1 MTQMGA
7 ILGTKLRIIRN
18 QVASVRDESY
28 LKVGVVSVA
37 AVLLWIGAFVAF
49 LWGFNTL
56 QSFLLDVQTGA
67 ALGDVVMARLL
78 SVFALA
84 MFFMLSFSN
93 ILIAYSTL
101 YRAREVAYL
110 VQAPVPY
117 RIFFLTRFAECIWF
131 SSWATAF
138 LGSPLMLAYGL
149 TTNASPV
156 FYLASMAF
164 YVPYVTIPAAIGCC
178 VTMVLVSI
186 FPKMPRGGLVGAA
199 GISVLFL
206 FLFARNQFSADR
218 LAGNA
223 SDQIANAVSVMS
235 QTQSSLLPSYWAAHG
250 VLLSAQSRYGESLF
264 YFLLLLSNALMALL
278 IATVIAERLFYRG
291 WSDLMGNESRGTR
304 EAGRGILSRIDGLF
318 RPLRE
323 PTRSLV
329 IKDIKLFW
337 RDPTQWSQFVLF
349 FGIMALYVANLGNTS
364 STLDRPDFRAF
375 VICLNI
381 GACTLILATLTS
393 RFVFPM
399 VSLEGRRFWVLGLAP
414 ITLRQIVWQKFA
426 LSAITCAVFSL
437 GVAVLSCI
445 KLEVAPMPFFQSVY
459 SVVLATLGLS
469 GLAVGLGSLY
479 PNFEEDNPARIVS
492 GMGGTLNFLLSMG
505 YIAILVGV
513 QTVVM
518 LVEALDLYTTD
529 RAYWMWLSVALAF
542 VTVLSAVA
550 VFIPMR
556 LGLRNLAK
564 AEY

>member
-1 MTQMGA
+1 MSQIAA
-7 ILGTKLRIIRN
+7 ILGTKLRIVRH

-37 AVLLWIGAFVAF
+37 AVLLWIGAFCAF
-49 LWGFNTL
+49 YWGFNWL
-56 QSFLLDVQTGA
+56 QGYLLDVQTGA

-84 MFFMLSFSN
+84 LFFMLSFSN

-110 VQAPVPY
+110 VHAPVPY
-117 RIFFLTRFAECIWF
+117 RTFFLARFAECIWF

-149 TTNASPV
+149 TTHASPV
-156 FYLASMAF
+156 FYVAAIAF
-164 YVPYVTIPAAIGCC
+164 YLPYVTIPAAIGCC
-178 VTMVLVSI
+178 MTMVMVSL
-186 FPKMPRGGLVGAA
+186 FPKTPRGGLIGAA
-199 GISVLFL
+199 GLSVLFL

-223 SDQIANAVSVMS
+223 SDQIATAVSAMS
-235 QTQSSLLPSYWAAHG
+235 QTQSSLFPSYWAAHG
-250 VLLSAQSRYGESLF
+250 VLLSAQSRFGESFF

-278 IATVIAERLFYRG
+278 IATVLAERLFYRG

-304 EAGRGILSRIDGLF
+304 EAGRGLLSKVDAVF
-318 RPLRE
+318 KPLRE
-323 PTRSLV
+323 PARSLV
-329 IKDIKLFW
+329 IKDVKLFW

-364 STLDRPDFRAF
+364 STFDRPEFRSA

-414 ITLRQIVWQKFA
+414 ITLRQIVWQKFS
-426 LSAITCAVFSL
+426 LSVVTCAIFSL

-445 KLEVAPMPFFQSVY
+445 KLEVAPVPFFLSVY
-459 SVVLATLGLS
+459 SVVLATVGLS

-505 YIAILVGV
+505 YITVLVGV
-513 QTVVM
+513 QSVVM
-518 LVEALDLYTTD
+518 QMDALNVY
-529 RAYWMWLSVALAF
+529 ASAQSYWMWLAIALVF
-542 VTVLSAVA
+542 VTALSAAA
-550 VFIPMR
+550 VFVPMR
-556 LGLRNLAK
+556 LGLRNLAE